1 MKRTLLALAMV
12 TLLTLALAACGGQPA
27 TVASLPTFPSASELQ
42 AGENAVADSVA
53 EALKSSVGGNLS
65 PEIRLFSLPEAT
77 TWDEV
82 KGFYGE
88 ALGGG
93 DWTAAAELDSSTD
106 TISTAGWQRGSLV
119 SEQVLVLGFVPPL
132 LDEGPVLIVSLFSE

>member
-1 MKRTLLALAMV
+1 M
-12 TLLTLALAACGGQPA
+12 
-27 TVASLPTFPSASELQ
+27 
-42 AGENAVADSVA
+42 
-53 EALKSSVGGNLS
+53 
-65 PEIRLFSLPEAT
+65 
-77 TWDEV
+77 

-93 DWTAAAELDSSTD
+93 DWKAAAELDSSTD
-106 TISTAGWQRGSLV
+106 TISTAGWQRGSLA